1 MCIEPIVRLVAGSL
15 VLSSLLLVHFV
26 SPWFWLL
33 TAFVGL
39 NLFQSS
45 LTKWC
50 LLEQILRALH
60 VPACGDELESK
71 PMRPAHGHS

>member
-1 MCIEPIVRLVAGSL
+1 MCIERIVRLVAGSL
-15 VLSSLLLVHFV
+15 VLSSLLLFHFV

-50 LLEQILRALH
+50 LLEQILRTLH
-60 VPACGDELESK
+60 VPACGDELK
-71 PMRPAHGHS
+71 ARPMKPAHGHS